1 MFVCVFV
8 CVLVVCVFVCT
19 VQFFLNVT
27 QYIMQRYTVHRA
39 TIAACARQLSL
50 FNYFGVSGITV
61 CFVCLISMGFASDK
75 IVAIEQEKVT
85 LVILAAVLCPPSG

>member
-1 MFVCVFV
+1 
-8 CVLVVCVFVCT
+8 
-19 VQFFLNVT
+19 
-27 QYIMQRYTVHRA
+27 MQRYTVHHA

>member
-1 MFVCVFV
+1 MCLFVC
-8 CVLVVCVFVCT
+8 LCVFLLFVSLCA
-19 VQFFLNVT
+19 QFIFLYVT
-27 QYIMQRYTVHRA
+27 QYIMQRYTVHHA

-61 CFVCLISMGFASDK
+61 CFACLISMGFASDK